1 MRDAV
6 VFFAIVVLGGLM
18 IGALISQRG
27 KAPGLYNG
35 RLRPPGSK
43 PNAVC
48 SEADTPEPD
57 QVEPIQGTLAEV
69 RAAVEALG
77 GTIVTESEDYV
88 AATFASKLFRFL
100 DDVELRRDGGQ
111 VQIRSASRVG
121 YSDMGANRK
130 RVEAIRAKVGE
141 KR

>member
-1 MRDAV
+1 
-6 VFFAIVVLGGLM
+6 M

-27 KAPGLYNG
+27 KAPGLNNG
-35 RLRPPGSK
+35 KLRPPGSK

-57 QVEPIQGTLAEV
+57 QVEPIKGTLAEV

-77 GTIVTESEDYV
+77 GTVVTESEDYV

-100 DDVELRRDGGQ
+100 DDVELRRDGDQ

-130 RVEAIRAKVGE
+130 RVEVIRRQVSDVT
-141 KR
+141 